1 MGRIRT
7 HLTWASRRLALTL
20 CLAGCEKIAH
30 RHESGGEVTRNWTPP
45 VVNLIDGVP
54 SNLVVGQIQQRLTQ
68 KPPAPLSA
76 DNWKHVKKLYT
87 ALPGAPLWLDKDG
100 LVQGRVNA
108 LLTALA
114 GADSDAIQLD
124 HLPLDSLHAALAP
137 VEGSATPTPEQLM
150 QADIL
155 LSSAYV
161 AYAEAMLSGQVS
173 PQDVSQN
180 WHMNVVE
187 PRMDSALVA
196 SLKTDSLAEGLTH
209 MRPQDAGYGVLRH
222 ELVHYRD
229 IVAHGGW
236 PKIQAVGPISS
247 KSIESSNRVAL
258 LRQRLYVEGYLQSD
272 SGVTAPELSKAVSS
286 FQTHHGIVAD
296 GVVGS
301 ETLDAINVPADYRL
315 GQIAANLERYRWL
328 PREFGSRYILVNVPE
343 FRLDAYDSG
352 QKALSM
358 KVIVG
363 AEYQD
368 RATPVFADSMEF
380 VIFRPYWDVPDGIA
394 QKEIWP
400 KADADPGYLDANNY
414 EVYHDKAGQHVRQRP
429 GGKNA
434 LGLVK
439 FMFPNDFNV
448 YLHDTP
454 TADLFNKD
462 VRAFSHGCIRL
473 EHPDQLAQFALGWDA
488 DKVQAMMHGKDDNTV
503 YLKHKIPVYILYLT
517 AYASDDS
524 LYFGNDLYAR
534 DDALV
539 NAVTNGA
546 QPSPGAIQA
555 ETTLVTATRK
565 GDTK

>member
-1 MGRIRT
+1 M
-7 HLTWASRRLALTL
+7 
-20 CLAGCEKIAH
+20 
-30 RHESGGEVTRNWTPP
+30 ND
-45 VVNLIDGVP
+45 IDGVP
-54 SNLVVGQIQQRLTQ
+54 SNLVVGQIQQRIAQ
-68 KPPAPLSA
+68 RPPAPATSET
-76 DNWKHVKKLYT
+76 WRHVKKLYA
-87 ALPGAPLWLDKDG
+87 ALPGAPLWLDKNGFIQD
-100 LVQGRVNA
+100 RERA
-108 LLTALA
+108 LLGALA
-114 GADSDAIQLD
+114 TADSDAIQLD
-124 HLPLDSLHAALAP
+124 QLPLDSLQAALTAL
-137 VEGSATPTPEQLM
+137 GDNSTPTAEQLAY
-150 QADIL
+150 ADVL
-155 LSSAYV
+155 LSTAYV

-180 WHMNVVE
+180 WHINVVE
-187 PRMDSALVA
+187 PRMDSALVT
-196 SLKTDSLAEGLTH
+196 SLKTDSLADGLAR
-209 MRPQDAGYGVLRH
+209 MRPKDPGYEVLRQSL
-222 ELVHYRD
+222 ERYRA
-229 IVAHGGW
+229 IVARGGW
-236 PKIQAVGPISS
+236 PKLQTVG
-247 KSIESSNRVAL
+247 SITSHSVESSNRVAL
-258 LRQRLYVEGYLQSD
+258 LRQRLQIEGYLPSD
-272 SGVTAPELSKAVSS
+272 SGGNAAAEISRAVSE

-296 GVVGS
+296 GMVGS
-301 ETLDAINVPADYRL
+301 ETLDALNVPADYRL
-315 GQIAANLERYRWL
+315 GQVAANLERYRWL
-328 PREFGSRYILVNVPE
+328 PRDFGSRYLLVNVPE

-414 EVYHDKAGQHVRQRP
+414 EVYHDKAGTHVRQRP

-454 TADLFNKD
+454 DGQLFSKD

-473 EHPDQLAQFALGWDA
+473 EHPDQLAQFVLGWDA
-488 DKVQAMMHGKDDNTV
+488 DKVQAAMHGKDDNTV
-503 YLKHKIPVYILYLT
+503 YLKQKIPVYILYLT
-517 AYASDDS
+517 AYGSDGQ

-546 QPSPGAIQA
+546 LPSPGAIQA
-555 ETTLVTATRK
+555 ETTLVRR
-565 GDTK
+565 